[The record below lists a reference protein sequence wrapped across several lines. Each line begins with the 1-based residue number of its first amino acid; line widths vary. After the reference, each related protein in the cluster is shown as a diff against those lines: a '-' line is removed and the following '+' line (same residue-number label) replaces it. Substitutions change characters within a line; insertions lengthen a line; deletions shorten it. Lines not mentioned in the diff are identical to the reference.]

1 MQKILLKNRKA
12 TFDYEILDKFEVGIV
27 LHGHEAKSLRTGGG
41 NLKGSFISLLGEEA
55 FIKNFHI
62 PLYEKASVDGYEP
75 ERPRKLLLRKAEI
88 LKLTSALNTEGV
100 TLVPLVCGL
109 GSGKIK
115 LEIALARGKK
125 KYDKRESIKS
135 REQDRRI
142 REQY

>member
-12 TFDYEILDKFEVGIV
+12 TFDYEILDRFEVGIV
-27 LHGHEAKSLRTGGG
+27 LRGHEAKSLRNGGG
-41 NLKGSFISLLGEEA
+41 SLAGAFISLASGEA

-62 PLYEKASVDGYEP
+62 PLYEKATVEAYEP

-109 GSGKIK
+109 HNGKIK

-125 KYDKRESIKS
+125 KYDKRESIKG
-135 REQDRRI
+135 RELSRRI

>member
-12 TFDYEILDKFEVGIV
+12 TFDYEILNKFEVGMV
-27 LHGHEAKSLRTGGG
+27 LRGHEAKSLRSGGG
-41 NLKGSFISLLGEEA
+41 NLKGSFVSLLGGEA

-62 PLYEKASVDGYEP
+62 PLYEKATLEGYEP

-100 TLVPLVCGL
+100 ALIPLVCGL
-109 GSGKIK
+109 QSGKIK
-115 LEIALARGKK
+115 LVIALARGKK
-125 KYDKRESIKS
+125 NYDKRHSIKN
-135 REQDRRI
+135 REQDRSI